1 MVVVVKS
8 TMNFLSRSSQTN
20 EVPPAAATAAIEIA
34 DRDNRVSESSASS
47 LPASAALVGL
57 AGAENSSGAGE
68 DARGFNGSSANMR
81 TRMAIQDHSDL
92 LPDEGSIL
100 IPFSESLSF
109 CLSIYPCVCV
119 STVPLFFLCRITS
132 SDTLYARRTL
142 LASNGSFV
150 CLLGFF
156 GGVGFQRNCQ
166 RVGIQLLILLPLL
179 ISTGLSFSLVCFPS
193 LPCPPLS
200 TMMMYFCL
208 CILEVGTLKN
218 SMLEVS
224 AFAGWM
230 MYCWSKLL

>member
-1 MVVVVKS
+1 MVKS

-20 EVPPAAATAAIEIA
+20 EVPPAAAAAAAAIEIA

-57 AGAENSSGAGE
+57 AGAENNSGAGE
-68 DARGFNGSSANMR
+68 DARGFSGSSASMR

-109 CLSIYPCVCV
+109 CLSTYPCVCV

-200 TMMMYFCL
+200 TIMMYFCL

-218 SMLEVS
+218 SMRFLH
-224 AFAGWM
+224 FPDG
-230 MYCWSKLL
+230 